1 VGPPKGPATGGY
13 EIRFSWQAISN
24 KNRSALNQHL
34 SPLIE
39 LQKLDLQIMEIS
51 EQRRK
56 IPDRLHQVETPLR
69 EARQVLQETLALMEA
84 AVKERRGYERD
95 VEAQDAHN
103 DKMRARLSEI
113 KTNKEY
119 QAHLFELQMAN
130 KKKSEIEDK
139 VLACMEKV
147 EQLQQTMK
155 ESQERVETV
164 ERTFAQE
171 KRVLDELEERL
182 SRELTDLEAQ
192 QRQQAAHVDR
202 GLLDRYAKLRS
213 ARKDQAL
220 AAIKNGMC
228 TGCRLQIPPQLV
240 AEVKRSQDLHTCP
253 YCHRMLYWEGE
264 PATDSKPATE
274 TAKDT
279 SLEVGESV

>member
-1 VGPPKGPATGGY
+1 
-13 EIRFSWQAISN
+13 
-24 KNRSALNQHL
+24 LNQHL

-39 LQKLDLQIMEIS
+39 LQKLDLRIMEIN

-69 EARQVLQETLALMEA
+69 EARQVLQETTVSMEIV
-84 AVKERRGYERD
+84 VKERRGYERE
-95 VEAQDAHN
+95 VEVQDAHN

-139 VLACMEKV
+139 VLACMEKI
-147 EQLQQTMK
+147 EQLQRTMK
-155 ESQERVETV
+155 ESQERVESV
-164 ERTFAQE
+164 ELTFAQE
-171 KRVLDELEERL
+171 KNVLDELEGRL
-182 SRELTDLEAQ
+182 SSELAELEVQ
-192 QRQQAAHVDR
+192 QRQQATHVER
-202 GLLDRYAKLRS
+202 GLLDRYTRLKS

-220 AAIKNGMC
+220 AAIKGGMC
-228 TGCRLQIPPQLV
+228 AGCRLQIPPQLI
-240 AEVKRSQDLHTCP
+240 AEVKRSQGLHTCP

-264 PATDSKPATE
+264 PTMDSKPPVE
-274 TAKDT
+274 SAKDN
-279 SLEVGESV
+279 SLEVG

>member
-1 VGPPKGPATGGY
+1 M
-13 EIRFSWQAISN
+13 
-24 KNRSALNQHL
+24 NQRL
-34 SPLIE
+34 SSLIE
-39 LQKLDLQIMEIS
+39 LQKLDLRIMEIC

-56 IPDRLHQVETPLR
+56 IPDRLHQLETPLR
-69 EARQVLQETLALMEA
+69 DARQLLQETVVSMEV

-139 VLACMEKV
+139 VLACMEKI
-147 EQLQQTMK
+147 EELQRTMR
-155 ESQERVETV
+155 EAQERVEAV
-164 ERTFAQE
+164 ERTFAEE
-171 KRVLDELEERL
+171 KRVLDELEGRL
-182 SRELTDLEAQ
+182 SSELAELDVQ
-192 QRQQAAHVDR
+192 QRECATHVDR
-202 GLLDRYAKLRS
+202 GLLDRYTKLKS

-220 AAIKNGMC
+220 AAIKGGMC

-264 PATDSKPATE
+264 PTTDSKPATE
-274 TAKDT
+274 TAKDS